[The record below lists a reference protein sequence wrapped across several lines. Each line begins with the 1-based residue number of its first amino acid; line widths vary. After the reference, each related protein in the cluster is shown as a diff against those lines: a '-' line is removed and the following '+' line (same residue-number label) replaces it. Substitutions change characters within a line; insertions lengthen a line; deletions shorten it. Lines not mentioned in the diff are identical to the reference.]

1 MHEAITLDTYYHE
14 NIEARV
20 RSLMAIA
27 KGQLDYKALH
37 NEYKLIRNDSVSN
50 VPSYLIQVPDQ
61 RTDQPP
67 KSYHQQSTE
76 CP

>member
-27 KGQLDYKALH
+27 KGQLDYKTLH
-37 NEYKLIRNDSVSN
+37 NEYKLVRNESISN
-50 VPSYLIQVPDQ
+50 V
-61 RTDQPP
+61 
-67 KSYHQQSTE
+67 
-76 CP
+76 